1 MFKKVLIANR
11 GEIALRIIRGCRELG
26 IPTVAVHSQADA
38 ESLHVRV
45 ADEAV
50 CIGPASAK
58 ESYLNVPSIIAAAEI
73 SGADAVHPGYGFLSE
88 NAEFADVC
96 RQCGLTFIGPTPDN
110 MRNWGDKVTAR
121 QNALRLGLPLLPGTG
136 VLRDV
141 EHAVTEA
148 RRVGFPVMMKASGGG
163 GGRGMQIL
171 RNESDVRSAYP
182 RAQAEALS
190 AFKNGDLYL
199 ERYVEE
205 PRHIEFQVLC
215 DGRGAAIVLG
225 ERECSI
231 QRRHQKLLEEAPS
244 LQVSAELRAD
254 MTATIARAMRDSEY
268 VSLGTLEFLM
278 DERGELYFME
288 MNTRI
293 QVEHPVT
300 EVITGVDLLVEQ
312 LRVAAG
318 LGPSI
323 TQDDVKLSGHA
334 IECRINAEDPD
345 TFVPWPGL
353 ITQYHPPGGTGVRV
367 DDYVYGGYRVP
378 SVYDSLIAKIIA
390 YGKNRQEAIVR
401 MRRALSETVI
411 SGIRTTIPLHRR
423 ILTHEDF
430 VAGRISTRF
439 LERMDIR

>member
-1 MFKKVLIANR
+1 
-11 GEIALRIIRGCRELG
+11 
-26 IPTVAVHSQADA
+26 
-38 ESLHVRV
+38 
-45 ADEAV
+45 
-50 CIGPASAK
+50 
-58 ESYLNVPSIIAAAEI
+58 
-73 SGADAVHPGYGFLSE
+73 
-88 NAEFADVC
+88 
-96 RQCGLTFIGPTPDN
+96 
-110 MRNWGDKVTAR
+110 
-121 QNALRLGLPLLPGTG
+121 
-136 VLRDV
+136 
-141 EHAVTEA
+141 
-148 RRVGFPVMMKASGGG
+148 
-163 GGRGMQIL
+163 
-171 RNESDVRSAYP
+171 
-182 RAQAEALS
+182 
-190 AFKNGDLYL
+190 
-199 ERYVEE
+199 
-205 PRHIEFQVLC
+205 
-215 DGRGAAIVLG
+215 
-225 ERECSI
+225 
-231 QRRHQKLLEEAPS
+231 
-244 LQVSAELRAD
+244 